1 MAMKTAYYDAAFLC
15 KWIFPESNS
24 EKVIIHASELDHL
37 VCAMHGRAEFAAT
50 CHRKMREDSATK
62 IQVEEALQ
70 QLYQDTKSGFL
81 KWLPLTEKHLARVEH
96 AFRHAPKDL
105 FLRASDALHLAA
117 AAEHGFKEIFSND
130 RHLLAAA
137 PIFGLKGKNLLD

>member
-15 KWIFPESNS
+15 KWIFPEPNS
-24 EKVIIHASELDHL
+24 EKVIIHANALDHL

-50 CHRKMREDSATK
+50 CHRKKREGSATK

-70 QLYQDTKSGFL
+70 QLHQDTKSGFL
-81 KWLPLTEKHLARVEH
+81 KWLPLTEKDLAHVERI
-96 AFRHAPKDL
+96 FREAPKTL
-105 FLRASDALHLAA
+105 FLRASDALHLAVA
-117 AAEHGFKEIFSND
+117 KEHGFKEIFSND

-137 PIFGLKGKNLLD
+137 SHFGLKGRNLLE